1 MSKLDELIQE
11 LCPDGVE
18 FCPLEQCCNILDRKR
33 KPVTKSAREAETIHI
48 TEQMAFR
55 TMFLITFSTGHLFWL
70 GKMAA

>member
-33 KPVTKSAREAETIHI
+33 KPVTKSAREAGDYPYYGAIAY
-48 TEQMAFR
+48 MV
-55 TMFLITFSTGHLFWL
+55 MLFQVL
-70 GKMAA
+70 PMSLSPYAD